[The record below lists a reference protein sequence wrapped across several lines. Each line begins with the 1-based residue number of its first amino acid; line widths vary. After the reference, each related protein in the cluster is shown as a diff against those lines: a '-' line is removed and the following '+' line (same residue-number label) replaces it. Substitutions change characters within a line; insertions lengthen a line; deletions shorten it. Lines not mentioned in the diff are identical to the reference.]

1 MSVEQPAAPAIPS
14 SRRAVDRGIY
24 TWAALAAV
32 IIVFA
37 GFARTYYL
45 KSVFGTPALSTL
57 VHVHG
62 LVMTLWFSLF
72 FVQVRLVAAH
82 RVQVHKRLGYFGGF
96 LAVAILAVGT
106 MTAITAARNGH
117 TPGPPPLVFLTIPLG
132 DMVVFAVLVSLGL
145 GYRNRPAIHKRLLL
159 LSSLG
164 IVTAAIARIPIDAL
178 RHGGLPA
185 FFAVTD
191 VLILACIAID
201 TTKNRRLHPAL
212 GWGFLF
218 ILASQVTRFAI
229 AGTPQWLQFAT
240 WLTS

>member
-1 MSVEQPAAPAIPS
+1 MSVEQPIAPAVPS
-14 SRRAVDRGIY
+14 PRRAVDRGIY
-24 TWAALAAV
+24 TWAAFAAV

-45 KSVFGTPALSTL
+45 KSLFGAPALSTL

-62 LVMTLWFSLF
+62 LVMTLWFTLF

-82 RVQVHKRLGYFGGF
+82 RIQTHKRLGYFGGA
-96 LAVAILAVGT
+96 LAIAVLAVGT
-106 MTAITAARNGH
+106 MTAITAARNGA

-132 DMVVFAVLVSLGL
+132 DMVVFATLVSLGL

-164 IVTAAIARIPIDAL
+164 IITAAIARIPIDAL
-178 RHGGLPA
+178 RNAGLPA
-185 FFAVTD
+185 FFGLTD
-191 VLILACIAID
+191 LIILSCIIID

-212 GWGFLF
+212 AWGFAF

-229 AGTPQWLQFAT
+229 AGTPQWLAFAK

>member
-1 MSVEQPAAPAIPS
+1 MSVEQPVASAIPS
-14 SRRAVDRGIY
+14 PRRAADRGIY
-24 TWAALAAV
+24 TWAALASV

-37 GFARTYYL
+37 GFARSYYL
-45 KSVFGTPALSTL
+45 KSVFGAPELTTL

-72 FVQVRLVAAH
+72 VVQVRLVATH
-82 RVQVHKRLGYFGGF
+82 RIQVHKRLGYFGAA
-96 LAVAILAVGT
+96 LAVAVLAIGT
-106 MTAITAARNGH
+106 LTAITAAKKGA

-132 DMVVFAVLVSLGL
+132 DMVVFATLVSLGL

-164 IVTAAIARIPIDAL
+164 ILTAAIARIPIDAL
-178 RHGGLPA
+178 RNAGLPA

-191 VLILACIAID
+191 VIILACILID
-201 TTKNRRLHPAL
+201 TTRNRRLHPAL

-218 ILASQVTRFAI
+218 IIASQVTRFAI
-229 AGTPQWLQFAT
+229 AGTPQWLAFAK
-240 WLTS
+240 WLTG